1 MSVESSPFCM
11 ASVGALLDHLVRE
24 RAMDDLEDEGIRG
37 LEVRAIEALSLSEIM
52 QINADA
58 LSSLQIFENE
68 SHASVH
74 SDKTKEG
81 LSLA

>member
-1 MSVESSPFCM
+1 
-11 ASVGALLDHLVRE
+11 
-24 RAMDDLEDEGIRG
+24 
-37 LEVRAIEALSLSEIM
+37 M

-58 LSSLQIFENE
+58 LSFVLSISTSTEVRENEYVPRSLQVFENE

-81 LSLA
+81 LSLFGQSVSFHIIDFYI